1 MKNKINGL
9 LYNVNNLI
17 NNLLKNKT
25 RIGKWKKYGLLY
37 NVNNLLNNY
46 VVM

>member
-25 RIGKWKKYGLLY
+25 RIGKRKK
-37 NVNNLLNNY
+37 
-46 VVM
+46 MDFFTM